1 MKSVISPDGA
11 ERLATGCG
19 LAAAYALSTMYI
31 YAAVYIVVDLVRP
44 PSEPTLSSSPANVIG
59 APHGVDSRVGSAS
72 EGTTD
77 RE

>member
-31 YAAVYIVVDLVRP
+31 YAAVYIVVDQPEQDARLVKVNR
-44 PSEPTLSSSPANVIG
+44 A
-59 APHGVDSRVGSAS
+59 R
-72 EGTTD
+72 
-77 RE
+77 